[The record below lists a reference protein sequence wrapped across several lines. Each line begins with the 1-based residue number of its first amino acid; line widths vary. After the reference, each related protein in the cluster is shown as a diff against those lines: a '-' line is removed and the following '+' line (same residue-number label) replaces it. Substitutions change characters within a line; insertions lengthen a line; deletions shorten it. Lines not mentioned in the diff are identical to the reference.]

1 MKNRGYHRLITA
13 LVFCLLTGVT
23 AGCERGSTAEEQ
35 VFESMESDLAA
46 DTATAKAETAE
57 DTAESCEEDSRRL
70 VEDLLVEEST
80 SSEYDM
86 PVQADDEETRNLLSL
101 RDGDTQS
108 LVGVSFGDVFD
119 YDNYV
124 DKGSWD
130 GARMYHLKDGEA
142 GGLYFLFNGK
152 GNGFSGLIQFAGGDF
167 LGISVGEDSV
177 EKIADVLGSPTA
189 LKSEKTYSGRENWA
203 IWEFETA
210 TLSVRVKDGI
220 IQTVEYLA
228 KGDIA
233 DAPELPEEQTDLGRD
248 RRETLG
254 RVETIYN
261 WSAYGSTSEGSYAV
275 CDPRDV
281 DYDENTADEFIREY
295 LLSHGIHKE
304 EPDRISY
311 DQNGDVLAECYVDE
325 EKGEYCIILHIWG
338 NWLVDFDAG
347 TRRYLD
353 ALYCTAHTL
362 DEEDIYGYMIYEE
375 DASQGRRRERLYDNN
390 RKKMAEVIYEYIP
403 VMPFPLVLESWNLDA
418 FHPRLLI
425 RNQKTW
431 FMKETAKFDEEGK
444 FIAYNEGI
452 YHVYQGEYLCEP
464 CRTVYD
470 EEGRLMAIR
479 EELLEEDLEEG
490 WRSWEEGIDY
500 SGQIEIKYRDDGT
513 VSEVEYLRP
522 YYRYGTFDSSG
533 YIEYDEKGRML
544 SNEYYITHGSDIDI
558 YLYEEDSDMPWG
570 VIRWCCFAPGFE
582 DIYLFLPQEP

>member
-23 AGCERGSTAEEQ
+23 AGYERGGTAEEQ
-35 VFESMESDLAA
+35 IFESMESDPAA
-46 DTATAKAETAE
+46 DTAAAKAETAE
-57 DTAESCEEDSRRL
+57 DTAESCEEDSRRP
-70 VEDLLVEEST
+70 VEDPLPGEST
-80 SSEYDM
+80 SAEYDM

-124 DKGSWD
+124 DAGSRD

-152 GNGFSGLIQFAGGDF
+152 GNGFSGLIQFAAFTGGDF

-189 LKSEKTYSGRENWA
+189 LKSEKTYNGRENWA

-210 TLSVRVKDGI
+210 SLSVRVKDGI

-228 KGDIA
+228 KEDIA

-295 LLSHGIHKE
+295 LLSQGIHKE

-375 DASQGRRRERLYDNN
+375 DASQGRRWERLYDNN
-390 RKKMAEVIYEYIP
+390 RKKMAEVIYEYISET
-403 VMPFPLVLESWNLDA
+403 PFPMVLASWNLDA
-418 FHPRLLI
+418 FHPKLLI

-431 FMKETAKFDEEGK
+431 FFKGAAIFDKAGRFTAYDG
-444 FIAYNEGI
+444 G
-452 YHVYQGEYLCEP
+452 VDQGEYLP
-464 CRTVYD
+464 DSCRTIYD
-470 EEGRLMAIR
+470 EEGRLTAIQ
-479 EELLEEDLEEG
+479 EELQEEDKEEG
-490 WRSWEEGIDY
+490 WGWWDESVDY
-500 SGQIEIKYRDDGT
+500 SGQIEIWYRDDGT
-513 VSEVEYLRP
+513 VSNMEYIRSP
-522 YYRYGTFDSSG
+522 NRYGTFDSRG
-533 YIEYDEKGRML
+533 DIEYDEKGRML
-544 SNEYYITHGSDIDI
+544 SNEYYVTHGEHMDI

-570 VIRWCCFAPGFE
+570 VIRWCCSAPGFE